1 MYIDKSNRL
10 IIPQQLQASI
20 FKIITIQKNIRY
32 NKSKNYNDKLM
43 ASKMLQ
49 NVWRECKRSIFAI
62 VRCTV

>member
-62 VRCTV
+62 VHCTV